1 MSWADLLRLR
11 GADRDRGSATVYAA
25 FALVALTALGVIVSG
40 FTALA
45 SAKHRAAGA
54 ADLAALAGA
63 QALQRGADPCASAAD
78 LAVRNGAVL
87 AGCAVAGQ
95 VVTVI
100 ARTDGPHLLGRAWT
114 FESVARAGPA
124 TAGVDPDVAQPRV
137 AMQTFCHSRVATQ
150 TLVTPAGSSRRQ
162 CPSHSRS
169 LP

>member
-1 MSWADLLRLR
+1 VRWAEPS
-11 GADRDRGSATVYAA
+11 GARRSRRRDVENGSATVYAA
-25 FALVALTALGVIVSG
+25 FALVALTALGVTVSG

-45 SAKHRAAGA
+45 TAKHRAAGA

-78 LAVRNGAVL
+78 LAARNGAVL
-87 AGCAVAGQ
+87 ADCTVAGR

-114 FESVARAGPA
+114 FESAARAGPA
-124 TAGVDPDVAQPRV
+124 T
-137 AMQTFCHSRVATQ
+137 
-150 TLVTPAGSSRRQ
+150 
-162 CPSHSRS
+162 